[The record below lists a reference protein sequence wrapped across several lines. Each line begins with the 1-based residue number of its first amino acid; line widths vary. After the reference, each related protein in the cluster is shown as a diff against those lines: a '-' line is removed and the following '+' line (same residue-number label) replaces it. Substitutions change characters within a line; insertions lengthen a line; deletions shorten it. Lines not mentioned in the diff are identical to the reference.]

1 MPDNFTAVL
10 PLIPIIMSE
19 AWRAVSPLEQVML
32 EEYVPHKPD
41 IITVVFTLR
50 TSIPESFVHSV
61 ILPRLLS
68 HPRFS
73 ARLVA
78 SRRGVFRF
86 EPVPA
91 PSLSSHVT
99 EEAAIPA
106 DEPRKEQHRLFTDRL
121 SEIVSTPLDLSA
133 PPWRIHLFRGWSV
146 SRGSCEAA
154 TLVLRVHHS
163 LSDGIGLVKYF
174 LARVAD
180 SDMNDNPVRLLV
192 PSRRSKGTAEE
203 RPRCVARVRELVD
216 DVTRIFVKPL
226 WRDPVS
232 VLTTADM
239 TESSLCALATPEEIT
254 VPALKQA
261 TKKLGVTI
269 NDLLFAAFAGAIRA
283 YLTAVGDDP
292 DALRGLRVAM
302 PFNKHVFSEFSMDD
316 VSNQLLMIPVPLPA
330 HVAGRAERLFACA
343 EAMKKLKRSFQPLF
357 AGLAM
362 RQLVRLPKGL
372 RRRAW
377 HTVGSSASALF
388 SNVAG
393 PTETMRIGEF
403 PVDEVYFFPP
413 PDAHVACDVGIF
425 SYAGRVFIGAAG
437 DANRLSQP
445 QKLLDFII
453 EEVQGMFE
461 LSQSVAENV
470 GG

>member
-1 MPDNFTAVL
+1 
-10 PLIPIIMSE
+10 
-19 AWRAVSPLEQVML
+19 ML

-41 IITVVFTLR
+41 IITVIFTLR
-50 TSIPESFVHSV
+50 SSIPESFVHSV
-61 ILPRLLS
+61 ILPRLLF

-91 PSLSSHVT
+91 PSLPSHVM
-99 EEAAIPA
+99 EEATIPV
-106 DEPRKEQHRLFTDRL
+106 DEPRKEQHRLFTARL
-121 SEIVSTPLDLSA
+121 SEIVSTPLDLSV
-133 PPWRIHLFRGWSV
+133 PPWRLHLFRGWSA

-154 TLVLRVHHS
+154 TLVMRVHHS

-174 LARVAD
+174 LAHVAD
-180 SDMNDNPVRLLV
+180 SDSNDNPARLLV
-192 PSRRSKGTAEE
+192 PSRRSKGAAEE
-203 RPRCVARVRELVD
+203 GPRCLARVRELAD

-226 WRDPVS
+226 RRDPVS
-232 VLTTADM
+232 VLTRADM
-239 TESSLCALATPEEIT
+239 TERSLCALAAPEEIT

-261 TKKLGVTI
+261 GKRLGVTI
-269 NDLLFAAFAGAIRA
+269 NDLLFAAFAGAVRA
-283 YLTAVGDDP
+283 YLTAYGDDP
-292 DALRGLRVAM
+292 SALRGLRVAM
-302 PFNKHVFSEFSMDD
+302 PFNKHVFNEFSMDD
-316 VSNQLLMIPVPLPA
+316 VSNQLLMMPVLLPA

-343 EAMKKLKRSFQPLF
+343 EAMKKLKRSYQPIF
-357 AGLAM
+357 AELAM
-362 RQLVRLPKGL
+362 KQLVLLPKTL

-377 HTVGSSASALF
+377 HIVGSSASALF

-393 PTETMRIGEF
+393 PTERMRIGEV

-413 PDAHVACDVGIF
+413 PDAHVACDIGIF

-445 QKLLDFII
+445 QKLLDFLV
-453 EEVQGMFE
+453 EEVLGMFE
-461 LSQSVAENV
+461 LGESVTENV
-470 GG
+470 GE